1 MKLQNDFI
9 LQNSK
14 NMKKSKSAFSLIEVI
29 IASIILSITVF
40 WVYKLIWENSKLI
53 NNSEEY
59 SFNFTIFRNFEEC
72 LKNIWFTAID
82 SRGFPYE
89 NKLNFWPEWKS
100 CVEWSWNQ
108 VKINNKIYI
117 LNRKILSKTSE
128 KINLELSIFWET
140 FSTMKEEFI
149 LYK

>member
-1 MKLQNDFI
+1 
-9 LQNSK
+9 
-14 NMKKSKSAFSLIEVI
+14 MKKSKSAFSLIEVI

-53 NNSEEY
+53 NNSDKY
-59 SFNFTIFRNFEEC
+59 SESFTIFRNFEEC
-72 LKNIWFTAID
+72 LKNKITSVDSKSIW
-82 SRGFPYE
+82 YE
-89 NKLNFWPEWKS
+89 DKLNFWSDWKS
-100 CVEWSWNQ
+100 CEIWAWNQ

-117 LNRKILSKTSE
+117 LNRKILSKNSE